1 MRFFLDLAWGVDGR
15 EREEEKRGKEALVFS
30 LTLRSL
36 CRPSPPPSAPPSIP
50 GSICS
55 LKGNPYVIVPEQ
67 NFRLL
72 QGEDSLTEYRFE
84 TKKAKHL
91 FCKVCGVQ
99 SFYRPRSN
107 PEGVSVLVPA
117 LERGTI
123 EGVEVG
129 QFDGQNW
136 EEAFA
141 KGKPAPC
148 E

>member
-1 MRFFLDLAWGVDGR
+1 MPPSAATPRLLPPPPPP
-15 EREEEKRGKEALVFS
+15 
-30 LTLRSL
+30 
-36 CRPSPPPSAPPSIP
+36 PSPPPSIST

-55 LKGNPYVIVPEQ
+55 LKGNPYVIVPES

-72 QGEDSLTEYRFE
+72 QGEDALTEYRFE
-84 TKKAKHL
+84 TRRARHL
-91 FCKVCGVQ
+91 FCKACGVQ

-117 LERGTI
+117 LEPATI

-129 QFDGQNW
+129 NFDGQNW

>member
-1 MRFFLDLAWGVDGR
+1 MR
-15 EREEEKRGKEALVFS
+15 ERKRSFLN
-30 LTLRSL
+30 LRSFSCSRL
-36 CRPSPPPSAPPSIP
+36 PLFTHQTE

-55 LKGNPYVIVPEQ
+55 LKGNPYVIIPEA
-67 NFRLL
+67 NFRIL
-72 QGEDSLTEYRFE
+72 QGEESLTEYRFE

-117 LERGTI
+117 LDNSTI
-123 EGVEVG
+123 DKVEVG
-129 QFDGQNW
+129 TFDGQNW